1 MTIRSKINDKF
12 NESLRS
18 KDKALI
24 STLRLILAAVKD
36 RDIANRTV
44 DKKDPVGDLEIIK
57 ILKKMLKQR
66 KESAELYK
74 KAGRQELVDSEN
86 KEMEIITIF
95 LPKQMGDDET
105 KKICMDTVKILGASS
120 IKDIGKIMSAL
131 KKKYPEGMDFSKV
144 NKIVKELLNSSHEV
158 S

>member
-1 MTIRSKINDKF
+1 
-12 NESLRS
+12 
-18 KDKALI
+18 
-24 STLRLILAAVKD
+24 
-36 RDIANRTV
+36 
-44 DKKDPVGDLEIIK
+44 
-57 ILKKMLKQR
+57 MLKQR